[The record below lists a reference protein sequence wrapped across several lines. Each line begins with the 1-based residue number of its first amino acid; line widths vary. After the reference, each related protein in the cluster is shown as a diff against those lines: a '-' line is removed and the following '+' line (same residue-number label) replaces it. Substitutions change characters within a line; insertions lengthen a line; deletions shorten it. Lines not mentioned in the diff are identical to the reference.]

1 MASNLFEKNKTKS
14 QSSKC
19 SEMVSKGP
27 CFLAKTTTWARWAIL
42 NYSLGTFFI
51 SSILSLWL
59 APVSTKISCMSG
71 WNWNKRSH
79 KKLNFFLSR
88 KLFNLVLNLDCS
100 TRKVISKFE
109 LQKKIVRWNDWLRS
123 KTPLKG
129 KKTSFLLFQAL
140 FSSNCFSKLSLIL
153 FIIATTSQVFEA

>member
-88 KLFNLVLNLDCS
+88 KLFNLVFNLDCL
-100 TRKVISKFE
+100 TRKVISSLNFRRRLSDGTTDCDRKH
-109 LQKKIVRWNDWLRS
+109 LWKVRSLHFYSFKLRLV
-123 KTPLKG
+123 TWVVIA
-129 KKTSFLLFQAL
+129 FL
-140 FSSNCFSKLSLIL
+140 NWTLSCSL
-153 FIIATTSQVFEA
+153 